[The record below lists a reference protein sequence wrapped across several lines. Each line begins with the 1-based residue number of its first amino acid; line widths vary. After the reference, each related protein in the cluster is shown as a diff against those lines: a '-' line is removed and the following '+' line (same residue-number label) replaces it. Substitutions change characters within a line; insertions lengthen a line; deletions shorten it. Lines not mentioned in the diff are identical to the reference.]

1 MPLKSGEFTEQE
13 QRFIEVFA
21 RTGDKQAAHK
31 LAGYRSPK
39 ALMKANDPRI
49 LAAVDGLRHEF
60 ILKEAL
66 PLAMAAHIELLQAP
80 TPAAVRGRMV
90 QLTYDEA
97 KGILGDKAGEKD
109 LAEMTPDE
117 ISQRIKA
124 LEVIAAAKAVDVT
137 PEDDS
142 SVFE

>member
-1 MPLKSGEFTEQE
+1 MPRKNGRFTEQE
-13 QRFIEVFA
+13 QRFIEVMA
-21 RTGDKQAAHK
+21 ATGDRQAAAHK
-31 LAGYRSPK
+31 ARYRSTS
-39 ALMKANDPRI
+39 AVMKADNPAI
-49 LAAVDGLRHEF
+49 MAAVEARRKEF
-60 ILKEAL
+60 IMKEAL
-66 PLAMAAHIELLQAP
+66 PLAMAAHLELLQAP

-137 PEDDS
+137 PEAES

>member
-1 MPLKSGEFTEQE
+1 MPSRKGRFTEHE
-13 QRFIEVFA
+13 QRFIEA
-21 RTGDKQAAHK
+21 YAATGDRQAAVHR
-31 LAGYRSPK
+31 AGYKSTK
-39 ALMKANDPRI
+39 ALMKADDPRI
-49 LAAVDGLRHEF
+49 LAAVEARRKQF

-109 LAEMTPDE
+109 LAEMTPAE
-117 ISQRIKA
+117 LAERIKA
-124 LEVIAAAKAVDVT
+124 LEVVAAAKAVDVT
-137 PEDDS
+137 PEPVQDIFD
-142 SVFE
+142 